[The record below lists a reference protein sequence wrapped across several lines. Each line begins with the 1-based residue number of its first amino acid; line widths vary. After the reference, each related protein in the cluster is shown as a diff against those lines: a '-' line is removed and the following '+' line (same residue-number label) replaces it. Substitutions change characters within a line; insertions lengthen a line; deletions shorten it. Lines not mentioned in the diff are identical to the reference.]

1 MTSAILGFKVEPVAL
16 ASLITPPIDI
26 NDDFTGNSKI
36 SFSYI
41 CYSMYMKSVIIYIQT
56 AQISVNIYN
65 DCKKSVCIYLS

>member
-1 MTSAILGFKVEPVAL
+1 MTSAILGFKVEPVEL

-41 CYSMYMKSVIIYIQT
+41 CYSLYMKSVIIYTDSANFSQYI
-56 AQISVNIYN
+56 
-65 DCKKSVCIYLS
+65 